1 MLVPN
6 LNLSIPREAMAQI
19 NCCLKGIEKETL
31 RVDRSGSIASTPH
44 PTYLGSA
51 LTHPYITTDYSEA
64 LLELVTPPY
73 QTALALEKFLSHLH
87 HYVYQ
92 GIGNEKL
99 WIMSMPYFSEV
110 PKNIP
115 IAQYGNS
122 AKGLY
127 KTIYRRGLSKRYG
140 EAMQA
145 IAGVHFNF
153 SFSEQFFQSFFGE
166 DSQQDKVTDFYLNL
180 ARNFKRYS
188 FVLLYLFGASPIVSK
203 HYKNLKGDEY
213 KLISNSMLISNHAT
227 SLRMSN
233 IGYTNSSNSQIYC
246 SLNSI
251 DNYISDLTAALT
263 QDDPVFKDLG
273 GREDLEQI
281 NYKRL
286 QIENEYY
293 SNVRPKPS
301 GQFSMRPLLALKKY
315 GVHYVEIRSLDLN
328 PYSEIG
334 ISKEQLHFIEAFL
347 IFCAFCENKPIQSGE
362 LDEIQHRDLEVA
374 LYGRR
379 KDMQVIFNGQLV
391 NLHALIKEIMHSVEK
406 TIDAFELKDLQKSF
420 EYWTLRF
427 EEKFSL
433 SQELYDAL
441 VKEKSI
447 IDWVLEKSDHYKEK
461 LASYDLDDSMKDSF
475 SMLVRSSI
483 AEQKQIEEKKISIF
497 DYIKEQEL
505 E

>member
-1 MLVPN
+1 
-6 LNLSIPREAMAQI
+6 
-19 NCCLKGIEKETL
+19 
-31 RVDRSGSIASTPH
+31 
-44 PTYLGSA
+44 
-51 LTHPYITTDYSEA
+51 
-64 LLELVTPPY
+64 
-73 QTALALEKFLSHLH
+73 
-87 HYVYQ
+87 
-92 GIGNEKL
+92 
-99 WIMSMPYFSEV
+99 
-110 PKNIP
+110 
-115 IAQYGNS
+115 
-122 AKGLY
+122 
-127 KTIYRRGLSKRYG
+127 
-140 EAMQA
+140 
-145 IAGVHFNF
+145 
-153 SFSEQFFQSFFGE
+153 
-166 DSQQDKVTDFYLNL
+166 
-180 ARNFKRYS
+180 
-188 FVLLYLFGASPIVSK
+188 
-203 HYKNLKGDEY
+203 
-213 KLISNSMLISNHAT
+213 MLISNHAT

-233 IGYTNSSNSQIYC
+233 IGYTNSSISQIYC